1 MDLDTGTV
9 QTYRFKSHAE
19 KTLVLQAFK
28 NPVQNTGLVPSAHA
42 HVDRMPL
49 SEPFRE
55 PPPFAPIFHDIQNG
69 IEHLKVVV
77 GDIASMDG
85 ETICYT
91 LILPLTNLHHTTILT
106 YFDPFD
112 NILSE
117 HTLDLWLPLPWIS
130 LSISTCVWHNH
141 DEKCIW
147 GNRLQGNLF
156 HAQLTSPTKPVSPSR

>member
-42 HVDRMPL
+42 HIDSMPL

-85 ETICYT
+85 ETIRYT
-91 LILPLTNLHHTTILT
+91 LVLHLANLHHATILT
-106 YFDPFD
+106 YFAPLD
-112 NILSE
+112 NVLSE
-117 HTLDLWLPLPWIS
+117 HSLITCMGPKAVSCSLW
-130 LSISTCVWHNH
+130 
-141 DEKCIW
+141 
-147 GNRLQGNLF
+147 
-156 HAQLTSPTKPVSPSR
+156 SRQ

>member
-42 HVDRMPL
+42 HIDSMPL

-69 IEHLKVVV
+69 IEHFKVVV
-77 GDIASMDG
+77 SDIASMGG
-85 ETICYT
+85 ETIR
-91 LILPLTNLHHTTILT
+91 
-106 YFDPFD
+106 
-112 NILSE
+112 
-117 HTLDLWLPLPWIS
+117 HTLVLYLSDLNHTIVSTYLVLIDDKQGIS
-130 LSISTCVWHNH
+130 DRH
-141 DEKCIW
+141 
-147 GNRLQGNLF
+147 
-156 HAQLTSPTKPVSPSR
+156 

>member
-42 HVDRMPL
+42 HIDSMPL

-91 LILPLTNLHHTTILT
+91 LVLLLADLHHATILT

-112 NILSE
+112 NILSK
-117 HTLDLWLPLPWIS
+117 HS
-130 LSISTCVWHNH
+130 LASGWPFTETNL
-141 DEKCIW
+141 CIPHMRAPA
-147 GNRLQGNLF
+147 GTEPAGALVFIAETGFLRRNEVKF
-156 HAQLTSPTKPVSPSR
+156 VSPTG

>member
-1 MDLDTGTV
+1 MDFDTGTV
-9 QTYRFKSHAE
+9 QAHRFKSHAE

-42 HVDRMPL
+42 HVDCMPV

-77 GDIASMDG
+77 SDITSVDR
-85 ETICYT
+85 ETIRYT
-91 LILPLTNLHHTTILT
+91 LVLHLADLHHTTILT

-117 HTLDLWLPLPWIS
+117 HDLNP
-130 LSISTCVWHNH
+130 
-141 DEKCIW
+141 
-147 GNRLQGNLF
+147 
-156 HAQLTSPTKPVSPSR
+156 